1 MKAFKRFTIAFAAV
15 LTFLATSSTAVFA
28 DEAPKKGY
36 TYNVTIT
43 TGSED
48 IVFTSAAITGATEA
62 DTAKMAGVETK
73 LSADQTVMYIKN
85 VPYGVSLKLTD
96 EAGKLSCIDASKTIY
111 SVKGI
116 RQAGHDETNAG
127 IIAVTGDAEYVV
139 AYGVITNPVNYTVKY
154 VDGDG
159 NELLSP
165 DTFIGNAGE
174 KIQVAFRSVDGFLP
188 DAFRK
193 DMTLSSE
200 KENVATFV
208 YHPSKGVNVIYNSIT
223 GEATYIYEDGTTTTV
238 VVPAENVTPGAAI
251 AGGAG
256 AGAGANAGANAD
268 DNADAG
274 NAGADAG
281 NAGADENVIED
292 EETPLVTQ
300 DVVDLDEEDVP
311 LADKAA
317 STLVNAAPIIAGVIV
332 VIAAAGITTIVVM
345 SRKRK
350 LAKVDTKSGKD
361 EK

>member
-48 IVFTSAAITGATEA
+48 IVFTSAAIKDASNGGTDRLSGVKTE
-62 DTAKMAGVETK
+62 
-73 LSADQTVMYIKN
+73 LSKDKTVLYIEN
-85 VPYGVSLKLTD
+85 VPYGVTISLTD
-96 EAGKLSCIDASKTIY
+96 VIAGIDASKTIY
-111 SVKGI
+111 SVKGV

-127 IIAVTGDAEYVV
+127 SIAVTGDAEYVV

-174 KIQVAFRSVDGFLP
+174 KIEVAFRSVDGFLP

-268 DNADAG
+268 DNA
-274 NAGADAG
+274 NAG

>member
-174 KIQVAFRSVDGFLP
+174 KIEVAFRSVDGYLP
-188 DAFRK
+188 NVFREQ
-193 DMTLSSE
+193 MTLSEDASL
-200 KENVATFV
+200 NVFV
-208 YHPSKGVNVIYNSIT
+208 FTYHPSKGVNVIYNSIT

-268 DNADAG
+268 DNA
-274 NAGADAG
+274 NAG

>member
-1 MKAFKRFTIAFAAV
+1 MKAFKRFTIAFAAI

-28 DEAPKKGY
+28 DEAPKKDGY

-174 KIQVAFRSVDGFLP
+174 KIEVAFRSVDGYLP
-188 DAFRK
+188 NVFREQ
-193 DMTLSSE
+193 MTLSEDASL
-200 KENVATFV
+200 NVFV
-208 YHPSKGVNVIYNSIT
+208 FTYHPSKGVNVIYNSIT

-268 DNADAG
+268 DN
-274 NAGADAG
+274 ADAG

>member
-1 MKAFKRFTIAFAAV
+1 MKAFKRFTIAVAAV

-28 DEAPKKGY
+28 DEAPKKDGY

-62 DTAKMAGVETK
+62 DIAKMAGVETK
-73 LSADQTVMYIKN
+73 LSADHTVMHIKN

-96 EAGKLSCIDASKTIY
+96 KAGKLSCIDASKTIY

-154 VDGDG
+154 VDGSG

-174 KIQVAFRSVDGFLP
+174 KIQVAFRSVDGYLP

-193 DMTLSSE
+193 NMTLSSE
-200 KENVATFV
+200 PNVENVATFV

-256 AGAGANAGANAD
+256 AGAGAGANAGANAD
-268 DNADAG
+268 DN
-274 NAGADAG
+274 ADAG

-317 STLVNAAPIIAGVIV
+317 STLGNAAPIIAGVIV

-350 LAKVDTKSGKD
+350 LAKVDTKIGKD